1 MTSEELDAAA
11 GLSPRGANGQPRF
24 DPGVR
29 CLVHLAAFAGTLAVA
44 AMILAVINFG
54 SISAQVDRLD
64 RLTKEQAATIASNY
78 SQRRVA
84 TLLSCLQT
92 ELYKS
97 DARTVL
103 TVTGVDPDKLPMR
116 KDGSGRVFAASDCT
130 RIVEDR
136 VPAADAPPG
145 TDLRLPPVR

>member
-11 GLSPRGANGQPRF
+11 GLNPRNCNPPRF

-54 SISAQVDRLD
+54 SIS
-64 RLTKEQAATIASNY
+64 
-78 SQRRVA
+78 
-84 TLLSCLQT
+84 
-92 ELYKS
+92 
-97 DARTVL
+97 
-103 TVTGVDPDKLPMR
+103 
-116 KDGSGRVFAASDCT
+116 GRVFSANDCA

-136 VPAADAPPG
+136 VPAAEAPPG
-145 TDLRLPPVR
+145 TDLRLPSIR